1 MNSLISYCRRTTG
14 KWRGVTRH
22 KATALLSTVCFSAFQ
37 LLITFL
43 LTFILRQSKFRS
55 ELSDIG
61 FPPQLYDEDEIVD
74 SSSEAASTFVRI
86 GGIEVKGQIRLK
98 LRSRPL
104 DKDLCE
110 DIVFDFD
117 NLKTLSHQ
125 ISAASKAAQKKT
137 GRRGCTT
144 EELYDIIQSY
154 FNQQIQQRV
163 KSSAVDTAMGALKPE
178 SGGKTIRDAKK
189 FFSKGKDVAMKYAN
203 DIGQKA
209 EEHVDDNINNLGLS
223 RSDLNLTA
231 RGILNASRDS
241 FTAKKEMRN
250 EQKSDDV
257 E

>member
-1 MNSLISYCRRTTG
+1 MLFS
-14 KWRGVTRH
+14 
-22 KATALLSTVCFSAFQ
+22 FSASDYIFAN
-37 LLITFL
+37 IH
-43 LTFILRQSKFRS
+43 IAQSKFRS

-61 FPPQLYDEDEIVD
+61 FPPQLYEEDEIVD

-86 GGIEVKGQIRLK
+86 GGIGVKGQIRLK

-117 NLKTLSHQ
+117 NLKTLSNQ

-189 FFSKGKDVAMKYAN
+189 FFSKGRDVAMKYAN

-223 RSDLNLTA
+223 RSDLNLVA

-241 FTAKKEMRN
+241 FTAKREMRN

-257 E
+257 D

>member
-1 MNSLISYCRRTTG
+1 MAVAR
-14 KWRGVTRH
+14 RH
-22 KATALLSTVCFSAFQ
+22 KTQGNSTVCCAFQ

-43 LTFILRQSKFRS
+43 LTFILRNPKFRS

-61 FPPQLYDEDEIVD
+61 FPPQLYDDEDEIVD

-189 FFSKGKDVAMKYAN
+189 LFSKGRDVAMKYAN

-241 FTAKKEMRN
+241 FTAKREMRN

-257 E
+257 D

>member
-1 MNSLISYCRRTTG
+1 MAR
-14 KWRGVTRH
+14 RGVTRH
-22 KATALLSTVCFSAFQ
+22 KATVLTVCCAFQ

-43 LTFILRQSKFRS
+43 LTLRNPNFRS

-74 SSSEAASTFVRI
+74 SSSAVSTFVRI
-86 GGIEVKGQIRLK
+86 GGIGVKGQIRLK

-104 DKDLCE
+104 DKDLCD

-125 ISAASKAAQKKT
+125 ISAASNAAQEKT

-154 FNQQIQQRV
+154 FKRQIHQRV
-163 KSSAVDTAMGALKPE
+163 KSSAVDTAMGAFTPE
-178 SGGKTIRDAKK
+178 RGGKTIRDAKK
-189 FFSKGKDVAMKYAN
+189 RFSIGRGVAMKYAN

-209 EEHVDDNINNLGLS
+209 DEHVDDNINNLGLS
-223 RSDLNLTA
+223 SSDLKLMA
-231 RGILNASRDS
+231 RGILNAWSWW
-241 FTAKKEMRN
+241 F
-250 EQKSDDV
+250 
-257 E
+257 